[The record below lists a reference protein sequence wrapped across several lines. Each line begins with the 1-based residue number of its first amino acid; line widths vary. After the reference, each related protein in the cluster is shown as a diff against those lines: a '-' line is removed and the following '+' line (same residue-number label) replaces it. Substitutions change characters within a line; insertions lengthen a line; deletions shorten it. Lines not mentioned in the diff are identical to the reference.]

1 MNKKLIALAV
11 AGSLAAPMLAHAEAP
26 TVYGKVHLYY
36 GTITEKSG
44 TPLVTGTDNWQ
55 MQSYASRV
63 GVKGDHDLGNGLT
76 AVYKFEWEVNP
87 LSDND
92 SSYTFDETVSGVDVN
107 GDGVVAPFEIQDSGS
122 SGFSRRNM
130 YAGLKGGF
138 GEVRFGRHDTPLK
151 MSQGKF
157 DQFNDTLGDLKH
169 AGDQDGENRLDNVLA
184 YLGKSG
190 NISYKIAL
198 IPGQGDGV
206 TVGDGPADTISASI
220 AYSAGPLYVAVAHD
234 SYDSTNPATT
244 EDSLTRVTGT
254 YKFGSGMQLGLL
266 WQSGVEGPTT
276 SGNEEDWLG
285 ASFSAKFGG
294 SNKFK
299 AQYIMTE
306 DNAATKRE
314 STLMA
319 VGVDHKFSKKVT
331 GYVMYSSLTEDLGGA
346 ENTDNSSAG
355 VGLVVKF

>member
-44 TPLVTGTDNWQ
+44 TPLVTTADNWQ
-55 MQSYASRV
+55 MQSYASRF
-63 GVKGDHDLGNGLT
+63 GVKGEHDLGGGLAAT
-76 AVYKFEWEVNP
+76 YKFEWEVNP
-87 LSDND
+87 LD
-92 SSYTFDETVSGVDVN
+92 STD
-107 GDGVVAPFEIQDSGS
+107 

-130 YAGLKGGF
+130 YGGLKGGW

-190 NISYKIAL
+190 NISYAIAL

>member
-11 AGSLAAPMLAHAEAP
+11 AGSLAMPMLAHAET
-26 TVYGKVHLYY
+26 TVYGKAHLYY
-36 GTITEKSG
+36 GTVTEKSG
-44 TPLVTGTDNWQ
+44 TPLVTTTDNWQ
-55 MQSYASRV
+55 MQSYASRF
-63 GVKGDHDLGNGLT
+63 GVKGEHDMGNGLAAT
-76 AVYKFEWEVNP
+76 YKFEWEVDP
-87 LSDND
+87 FD
-92 SSYTFDETVSGVDVN
+92 ST
-107 GDGVVAPFEIQDSGS
+107 DSG
-122 SGFSRRNM
+122 FDRRNM
-130 YAGLKGGF
+130 YAGLKGGW

-190 NISYKIAL
+190 NISYAIAV

-220 AYSAGPLYVAVAHD
+220 AYSAGPLYVALAHD
-234 SYDSTNPATT
+234 SYDSTNPTTT

-254 YKFGSGMQLGLL
+254 YKFGDGMQLGLL

-299 AQYIMTE
+299 AQYIMVE
-306 DNAATKRE
+306 DNAPTKTE
-314 STLMA
+314 GTLMA
-319 VGVDHKFSKKVT
+319 VGVDHKFSKQVT

-346 ENTDNSSAG
+346 ENTDNNSAG